1 MLFYDMDKVNHSK
14 TPESE
19 EELVAL
25 LATLRTEMTP
35 EADFE
40 ARFLAEFHERVARDA
55 VCCPA
60 RRRLF
65 AHLLQLV
72 DNFGRGR
79 LAFGA
84 TALGLGVVAVCFSL
98 YPAQQSGVDTA
109 ASVSRERKFLPLQQM
124 PALSDDLAECTTIRV
139 VPSQSDFGHGGVT
152 ITRGHH
158 STVIEVS
165 NMSLPIRVVE
175 PAGGS
180 PCPGSPAQ
188 LPSSAIRYS
197 F

>member
-1 MLFYDMDKVNHSK
+1 MDKVNHSK
-14 TPESE
+14 APESE
-19 EELVAL
+19 DELVAL
-25 LATLRTEMTP
+25 LATLRAKMTP

-84 TALGLGVVAVCFSL
+84 SVLGLAVVAVCFSL
-98 YPAQQSGVDTA
+98 CPVQKSGVDTA
-109 ASVSRERKFLPLQQM
+109 ATVSRERKVAPLQQM

-139 VPSQSDFGHGGVT
+139 VPAQSVFSHGGVT

-158 STVIEVS
+158 STVIEVP
-165 NMSLPIRVVE
+165 NMSLPVRIVE
-175 PAGGS
+175 PADCA
-180 PCPGSPAQ
+180 PCPGGSVQ